1 VRVWLGARSQF
12 VSMFTQIPAN
22 VGLAAAVDF
31 PAPVRAEVQVVAHP
45 MWEGFQAMLS
55 AGVPFHLYDGRG
67 RGGSIL
73 QLKLPLQLA
82 FGYLKVRWEAS
93 DGYNDRVSWLL
104 LGPTLGLDFTWW
116 VRKSL
121 GVCFAAGGSYLFR
134 IADPG
139 SVYGGDDNDDDYSVV
154 SRKPGLGEFVLSFG
168 LAFG

>member
-12 VSMFTQIPAN
+12 VSMFTEIPAN

-31 PAPVRAEVQVVAHP
+31 PAPVRAELQIVAHP

-55 AGVPFHLYDGRG
+55 AGVPFRLYDGRG
-67 RGGSIL
+67 RGASDL

-82 FGYLKVRWEAS
+82 FGYLRANWEAK
-93 DGYNDRVSWLL
+93 DGYSDRVSWLL

-116 VRKSL
+116 VRDSL
-121 GVCFAAGGSYLFR
+121 GVCFLAGGSYLFR

-139 SVYGGDDNDDDYSVV
+139 SVYGGEDNDDDYSIVYHKIGV
-154 SRKPGLGEFVLSFG
+154 GEILLSFG
-168 LAFG
+168 LAFD